1 MFKFLT
7 QKDRLLHEGKQREAL
22 QASQEKVE
30 VASSIAFVT
39 LAETGTIDE
48 VTKWALAHGYKDGL
62 TLDRI
67 SNQRGYEPGNIRS
80 YEENLYRCVQ
90 AHTSQDDWTPDKVPA
105 LWTKIGDPTVEF
117 PEWSQPIGSHD
128 AYAKG
133 DKVSHNDKHWE
144 STVDGNVWQPGVYGW
159 DEV

>member
-1 MFKFLT
+1 MFKYKSI
-7 QKDRLLHEGKQREAL
+7 KDQLLESRRVVELSQARQQNIEA
-22 QASQEKVE
+22 ATT
-30 VASSIAFVT
+30 IAFVT
-39 LAETGTIDE
+39 LAESGNIDD
-48 VTKWALAHGYKDGL
+48 VTAVEHTSLFAPWAASVAYKV
-62 TLDRI
+62 
-67 SNQRGYEPGNIRS
+67 GNIRS

-117 PEWSQPIGSHD
+117 PEWSQPVGAHD

-133 DKVSHNDKHWE
+133 DKVSHNNKHWQ

-159 DEV
+159 EEVE

>member
-7 QKDRLLHEGKQREAL
+7 QKDRLLHESKQREAL

-30 VASSIAFVT
+30 VASSIAFIT
-39 LAETGTIDE
+39 LAETGPIDE
-48 VTKWALAHGYKDGL
+48 VTAPEH
-62 TLDRI
+62 LDLFSPWTPGI
-67 SNQRGYEPGNIRS
+67 SYEPGNIRS

-105 LWTKIGDPTVEF
+105 LWTKIGDPTVEY
-117 PEWSQPIGSHD
+117 PEWSQPVGAHD

-133 DKVSHNDKHWE
+133 DKVSHNNKHWQ

>member
-1 MFKFLT
+1 MFKYKSI
-7 QKDRLLHEGKQREAL
+7 KDQLLESRRAAEQSQARQQSIEA
-22 QASQEKVE
+22 ATT
-30 VASSIAFVT
+30 IAFVT
-39 LAETGTIDE
+39 LAESGNIDD
-48 VTKWALAHGYKDGL
+48 VTAVEHTSLFAPWAASVAYKV
-62 TLDRI
+62 
-67 SNQRGYEPGNIRS
+67 GNIRS

-117 PEWSQPIGSHD
+117 PEWSQPVGAHD

-133 DKVSHNDKHWE
+133 DKVSHNNKHWQ